1 MRRAAPLLAIVLV
14 LGLGSPAPA
23 SARGDGVK
31 FLRIRF
37 DPPGADNGSNTSL
50 NNEVVIIANK
60 SPAIANL
67 TGWTLRDDDG
77 HVFRF
82 PSLILS
88 PEEKVK
94 IHTGSGASN
103 ARNLYWGAE
112 NYVWDN
118 DGDTATLRQ
127 PGGRIVH
134 GCSYS
139 GSGSQVRCL

>member
-1 MRRAAPLLAIVLV
+1 MRRVALLTMVLM
-14 LGLGSPAPA
+14 LGLAFPARA

-31 FLRIRF
+31 LLRIRF
-37 DPPGADNGSNTSL
+37 DPTGADDGSNTSL

-60 SPAIANL
+60 SPALLDL
-67 TGWTLRDDDG
+67 TGWTLRDRDG

-82 PSLILS
+82 PSLSLS
-88 PEEKVK
+88 PEEQVK
-94 IHTGSGASN
+94 IHTGSGANN
-103 ARNLYWGAE
+103 ARNLYWGSK

-118 DGDTATLRQ
+118 DGDRATLRQ